1 LCLCLSEL
9 ANWCKDA
16 GIDETHGL
24 MLLNVPVH
32 TEVAEIEEAMEA
44 VKALGRVRVRD
55 TRGGPT
61 SRSLLVLCECKQAID
76 PKRIPTEVSW
86 GEKNEPWSVILL
98 EDLLKFLMEEGKSLS
113 DIQALISPPS
123 APDSSPESIIR
134 AMGEVFAKTVKL
146 PSDSNAYRRLRTF
159 SAAVPTPVGEE
170 NMETWMDQA
179 RLMITE
185 CDCSEKEKRRRIV
198 ESLKGPALDI
208 IRAVRFSDPE
218 ASALQY
224 LEALESTFGSSES
237 GEDLYFKFRLMRQGT
252 GEALSEFLR
261 RMEKTLSKVVE
272 REGLSLRL
280 VDKVRVE
287 QLIRGAVNSDMMLL
301 QLRLRERKNNPPSFL
316 SLLKE
321 IREAEES
328 EAARHR
334 MSAKAKAIH
343 FHENERAS
351 TSVIQELKAEIEE
364 LRSLTCNWNHGNS
377 RHLRKQVSHSHT
389 SF

>member
-1 LCLCLSEL
+1 MALTKDPFLQAEL

-44 VKALGRVRVRD
+44 VKGLGRV
-55 TRGGPT
+55 
-61 SRSLLVLCECKQAID
+61 Q
-76 PKRIPTEVSW
+76 
-86 GEKNEPWSVILL
+86 
-98 EDLLKFLMEEGKSLS
+98 
-113 DIQALISPPS
+113 
-123 APDSSPESIIR
+123 
-134 AMGEVFAKTVKL
+134 
-146 PSDSNAYRRLRTF
+146 
-159 SAAVPTPVGEE
+159 E

-208 IRAVRFSDPE
+208 IRAVRFSYPE

-364 LRSLTCNWNHGNS
+364 LRSQISGGEPKTLSTNNARS
-377 RHLRKQVSHSHT
+377 SALLFVRPDL
-389 SF
+389 